1 MKRFG
6 FSSFTVRLIASFAL
20 LAVGLLAGPKAANA
34 TSITEVATGN
44 GAGTT
49 ITFSGSGTASLSG
62 TDTGNVALSYSTDW
76 IEFTISPTSGAV
88 ASVVVN
94 SVTPYPNSFFE
105 IGTGTFGTSNIL
117 GPSASNNTPFSVTL
131 TSGTNY
137 YMSFTSGTPTGT
149 GSQAFGI
156 VATTPESSSLVLL
169 GFGLVGVLGIGLA
182 GGYRRPMAV

>member
-6 FSSFTVRLIASFAL
+6 FSNFTVRLIASFAL

-34 TSITEVATGN
+34 TSITEVADSA

-49 ITFSGSGTASLSG
+49 ITYSGSGTATFSG
-62 TDTGNVALSYSTDW
+62 TDTGNVALAYSTDW
-76 IEFTISPTSGAV
+76 IEFTISPTSGSL

-105 IGTGTFGTSNIL
+105 IGTTIGGTDVL
-117 GPSASNNTPFSVTL
+117 SAQSSNNVAYAITL
-131 TSGTNY
+131 NSGTNY
-137 YMSFTSGTPTGT
+137 FMSFSSGAPTGT

-169 GFGLVGVLGIGLA
+169 GFGLVGLLGLGLME
-182 GGYRRPMAV
+182 GYRSPIAV